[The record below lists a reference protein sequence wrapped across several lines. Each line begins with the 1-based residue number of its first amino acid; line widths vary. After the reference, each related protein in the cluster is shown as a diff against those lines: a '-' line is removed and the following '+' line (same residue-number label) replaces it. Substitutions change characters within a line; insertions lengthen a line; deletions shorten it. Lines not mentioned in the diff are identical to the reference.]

1 MEKHVLHGKIITEV
15 KKPPMHIIE
24 GFKKHDVC
32 KIGDSMAGQ
41 GLMNYQIKPIAPK
54 MRLVG
59 TACTVLT
66 RPGDALYVQKV
77 IDVAKPGDVVVI
89 DAGDIRDVACIGE
102 RLGYYMKLKGV
113 VGIVVDGAIRDS
125 RGLIDMDMPVFSKSV
140 CTKIFGSV
148 GPGAI
153 NVPIQCGGV
162 TVNPGDIIVGDDD
175 GVVCIPQDAAE
186 DVLKAAD
193 AHLEQELDR
202 LRQVEQE
209 GKSVTEVFG
218 LEPKLNK
225 WL

>member
-1 MEKHVLHGKIITEV
+1 MEKHILHGKVISNEKRT
-15 KKPPMHIIE
+15 PSHIIE

-32 KIGDSMAGQ
+32 KIGDSMAGH
-41 GLMNYQIKPIAPK
+41 GLMNYQIKPIAPG
-54 MRLVG
+54 MTVVG
-59 TACTVLT
+59 PACTVLT

-77 IDVAKPGDVVVI
+77 IEVAKPGDVVVI

-125 RGLIDMDMPVFSKSV
+125 KGLIDMGMPVFSKSV

-153 NVPIQCGGV
+153 NIPIQCGGV

-175 GVVCIPQDAAE
+175 GVVCIPQEAAE
-186 DVLKAAD
+186 EVLKTAD
-193 AHLEQELDR
+193 AHLEQELLR
-202 LRQVEQE
+202 LRQIEEE

-218 LEPKLNK
+218 LEPKIKK
-225 WL
+225 WM